1 MSRLRPTPPS
11 HPPTGPGRRAG
22 GGAGGQLSQAST
34 GERKKFLYACVG
46 RAVDQHSFFMDPN
59 PAVFLNADPG
69 IPLLF

>member
-1 MSRLRPTPPS
+1 MR
-11 HPPTGPGRRAG
+11 
-22 GGAGGQLSQAST
+22 
-34 GERKKFLYACVG
+34 EIKFLYACVG